1 LSGGGNQGYGG
12 SGGSGILII
21 KHTT

>member
-1 LSGGGNQGYGG
+1 LGGAGNQGYGG
-12 SGGSGILII
+12 SGAGGILII